1 MKLTSKIDLE
11 VPARHVFD
19 VLADHGAWESEAL
32 RRGVEVERP
41 AGMPMAGVG
50 AGWRLRFRFRGRQRT
65 VLVRIDEMQPDAR
78 LALSFEGQAL
88 EGGSEMEVIALS
100 PRRSRL
106 RVALTVR
113 PKTLAARLFLNTLR
127 LAKRRVQGRLD
138 KRLGQLGARI
148 EERHGRSQAERA

>member
-1 MKLTSKIDLE
+1 
-11 VPARHVFD
+11 
-19 VLADHGAWESEAL
+19 
-32 RRGVEVERP
+32 
-41 AGMPMAGVG
+41 
-50 AGWRLRFRFRGRQRT
+50 
-65 VLVRIDEMQPDAR
+65 
-78 LALSFEGQAL
+78 
-88 EGGSEMEVIALS
+88 MEVIALS

-148 EERHGRSQAERA
+148 EDRHGRSQAERA